1 MSKKL
6 QVGTGIMPGF
16 DMIGKKNVVEPD
28 GKVVIATIWRH
39 KTSKAVVLQ
48 FSGNR
53 YEGLDGDY
61 TMDSDN
67 RLFDGDNSEILH
79 YGMVFIFFILH
90 DLLCA
95 CICVAILTVDCT
107 ELEDGQKA
115 RGEDAG
121 IVFLSAFCTH
131 SFHTASLMFRMRW
144 FMNGCTQ
151 KGLVM

>member
-6 QVGTGIMPGF
+6 QVGTGMPGF

-144 FMNGCTQ
+144 FMNGYTQ